1 VAKKRGQQQ
10 RQQAATSN
18 MRHNRGQAATATP
31 AQQPVAAQPQKPSVK
46 PVNMALLA
54 KLTANSRE
62 TAENTQANSVLA
74 LKLPA
79 KQTKSATN

>member
-1 VAKKRGQQQ
+1 
-10 RQQAATSN
+10 
-18 MRHNRGQAATATP
+18 
-31 AQQPVAAQPQKPSVK
+31 
-46 PVNMALLA
+46 MALLA

-62 TAENTQANSVLA
+62 TAENTQAYSVLA